1 MTQLDDEL
9 AAIKVAPDALSRN
22 QALNVWLTDATAV
35 VNQLNDRATALSDM
49 LDTLVAK
56 IGNASDRL
64 DTLNDEAERAK
75 DAVRMLQRLEA
86 RMLTRGI
93 VWNPRRLAELREE
106 GIT

>member
-1 MTQLDDEL
+1 
-9 AAIKVAPDALSRN
+9 
-22 QALNVWLTDATAV
+22 
-35 VNQLNDRATALSDM
+35 M
-49 LDTLVAK
+49 LDTLTAK
-56 IGNASDRL
+56 IENASDRL
-64 DTLNDEAERAK
+64 DALNDEADRAK

>member
-9 AAIKVAPDALSRN
+9 AAIKAAPDALSRN

-35 VNQLNDRATALSDM
+35 VNQLNDRAAALAEM
-49 LDTLVAK
+49 LDTLTAK
-56 IGNASDRL
+56 IENASDRI
-64 DTLNDEAERAK
+64 DALNDEADRAK

-93 VWNPRRLAELREE
+93 VWNPRRLS
-106 GIT
+106 IT